1 MSKKSHHIVTE
12 QHECS
17 AKVLLN
23 RRDLLARAGM
33 ASLGASILGPVM
45 GSSPLLRVVAQSG
58 GELIVAAGG
67 DIDTTDP
74 HVSQLILYNHM
85 MRFTVFNSLVRYG
98 ADLGYVGELAESWEN
113 PDEKTYVFT
122 LRDGVTYHNGQAVEA
137 SHVEFSYKRIAEKQ
151 TVWSSRVANI
161 AAYEVLDTRTI
172 KITLNNVQADFL
184 DGLVPLSI
192 ISPEI
197 ADEIET
203 NAVGS
208 GPFRFVEW
216 VPNDHITLE
225 RNESYFEPGVPG
237 IDRVTFRIVPEAQV
251 AITNLKAKA
260 VNVVLD
266 VPVSQA
272 APLKTDP
279 DVQVMIVPTS
289 SIHLFELLGK
299 NNEAI
304 RSSAKVRQALA
315 HCLDK
320 NAVQQT
326 VFSGEGRQKWTF
338 VGSTHWAFK
347 DLPGYE
353 YNPEKAKALL
363 AEAGVSNLEFTCL
376 TIQGYPDGEKA
387 ATIWQAGL
395 AEAGIKMNIEIQELG
410 VWLDNYINHT
420 YDVIWNVFPGFADP
434 NYFVGLGLKP
444 HLDDGWTNPEAAELA
459 SAANQTLDQA
469 QRAELYG
476 RLQELFVADLPIL
489 VIQEAPQASLLAPNV
504 TGWEINPLGYVFVKN
519 ATLT

>member
-1 MSKKSHHIVTE
+1 MTGKDTSGYQARLANLCTPRS
-12 QHECS
+12 
-17 AKVLLN
+17 N
-23 RRDLLARAGM
+23 RREFIQQLGLLGLGS
-33 ASLGASILGPVM
+33 SLGSWAATSVAPQ
-45 GSSPLLRVVAQSG
+45 RVLAQS
-58 GELIVAAGG
+58 EKEIVIAAGG

-74 HVSQLILYNHM
+74 HVSQLLLFNNM

-98 ADLGYVGELAESWEN
+98 PDLSYVGELAESWEN
-113 PDEKTYVFT
+113 PDDKTYVFK
-122 LRDGVTYHNGQAVEA
+122 LRQGVTYHNGQDVEA
-137 SHVEFSYKRIAEKQ
+137 SHIEFSYKRIAEKQ

-161 AAYEVLDTRTI
+161 ESFEVLDPLTI
-172 KITLNNVQADFL
+172 KISLTQVQADFL

-197 ADEIET
+197 AGEIET
-203 NAVGS
+203 KAVGS

-225 RNESYFEPGVPG
+225 RNPSYFEPGVPG

-251 AITNLKAKA
+251 AITNLKARA
-260 VNVVLD
+260 VNAVMD
-266 VPVSQA
+266 VPISQA
-272 APLKTDP
+272 VPLKSDP
-279 DVQVMIVPTS
+279 DIQVMIVPTS

-304 RSSAKVRQALA
+304 RTNVKVRQAIA

-320 NAVQQT
+320 DAVQQT

-338 VGSTHWAFK
+338 VGSTHWAFR
-347 DLPGYE
+347 DLPGYD
-353 YNPEKAKALL
+353 YDPEKAKALL
-363 AEAGVSNLEFTCL
+363 AEAGISNLEFTCL

-395 AEAGIKMNIEIQELG
+395 AEAGIKMNIEVQELG

-444 HLDDGWTNPEAAELA
+444 HLEDGWTNPEAAELA
-459 SAANQTLDQA
+459 DAANQTLDQV

-476 RLQELFVADLPIL
+476 RLQELFVAELPIL

-504 TGWEINPLGYVFVKN
+504 AGWEINPLGYVFVKN
-519 ATLT
+519 VTLG